1 MTRKVCIVNPYQHG
15 GGAEY
20 QIKCIIDEL
29 SKTGEF
35 EFYYLA
41 HHIEPDLPTNGY
53 TAVQIG
59 EPGDMPKIGYMADVL
74 CLYRQLKALKPDVV
88 YQRVACGYTGI
99 AAYYAKKNNIPMI
112 WHVAHDTDVTPGS
125 AIYGRH
131 PVRRFLEKRS
141 VEYGIRNASGIITQ
155 TDSQA
160 ATMLEHYGVERTEV
174 IANFHPS
181 PNEVIDKSGPLQVL
195 WIANV
200 KPWKRPEAFVR
211 LAQALSDLKNVQF
224 VMVGA
229 PPDGSGD
236 QAWGEALLNSIADT
250 PNLDYRGQLA
260 HDAVNE
266 LLAKSHLF
274 VNTSEQEGFPN
285 TFIQSWMRE
294 MPVVSLSVDPDDIL
308 ETAKIG
314 VHAVTEERLADA
326 VRELMT
332 NQPKRQEYAER
343 AKAHVEEKHSLNNA
357 MKLAHLFKQD
367 RNAAS

>member
-1 MTRKVCIVNPYQHG
+1 MTRKVCIVNPYQYG

-35 EFYYLA
+35 ELYYLA
-41 HHIEPDLPTNGY
+41 HHIEKDLPTDGY
-53 TAVQIG
+53 QIVQIG
-59 EPGDMPKIGYMADVL
+59 TSGAMPKIGYMADAF
-74 CLYRQLKALKPDVV
+74 CLYRKLKELKPDVV

-99 AAYYAKKNNIPMI
+99 AAFYAKKHNIPMI

-131 PVRRFLEKRS
+131 PIRRFLEKSS

-160 ATMLEHYGVERTEV
+160 ATMLKHYGVERTEV

-181 PNEVIDKSGPLQVL
+181 PQETINKTGPLQVV
-195 WIANV
+195 WIANM
-200 KPWKRPEAFVR
+200 KPWKRPEVFVR
-211 LAQALSDLKNVQF
+211 LAQALSDLNDVQF
-224 VMVGA
+224 IMVGT
-229 PPDGSGD
+229 PPGGAGD
-236 QAWGEALLNSIADT
+236 QAWGDELLKFISET
-250 PNLDYRGQLA
+250 PNLDYRGQLP
-260 HDAVNE
+260 HDDVNE
-266 LLAKSHLF
+266 LLSKSHLF

-314 VHAVTEERLADA
+314 VHAETEDRLCDA
-326 VRELMT
+326 VRDLMT
-332 NQPKRQEYAER
+332 NPTKRAEYAQR
-343 AKAHVEEKHSLNNA
+343 AKDHVEEKHSLKNA
-357 MKLAHLFKQD
+357 MKLAKLFKQD
-367 RNAAS
+367 RNNAN

>member
-1 MTRKVCIVNPYQHG
+1 MTRRVCIVNPYQHG

-29 SKTGEF
+29 STTGEF

-41 HHIEPDLPTNGY
+41 HHIEPSLATNGY
-53 TAVQIG
+53 TAVQVG
-59 EPGDMPKIGYMADVL
+59 ERGVVPKIGYMADAF
-74 CLYRQLKALKPDVV
+74 CLYRKLKELKPDVV

-99 AAYYAKKNNIPMI
+99 AAFYAKRNNIPMI

-131 PVRRFLEKRS
+131 PIRRFLEKSS
-141 VEYGIRNASGIITQ
+141 VEYGIKNASAIITQ

-160 ATMLEHYGVERTEV
+160 ATMLEHYGVEKTKV
-174 IANFHPS
+174 IANFHPF
-181 PNEVIDKSGPLQVL
+181 PEEVIDKSGSLQVV

-200 KPWKRPEAFVR
+200 KPWKRPEVFVR
-211 LAQALSDLKNVQF
+211 LAQSLSDLKDVQF
-224 VMVGA
+224 IMVGA

-236 QAWGEALLNSIADT
+236 QAWGEALLSSIAAT
-250 PNLDYRGQLA
+250 SNLDYRGQLA
-260 HDAVNE
+260 HEAVNE

-314 VHAVTEERLADA
+314 VHAVTEDRLSDS

-332 NQPKRQEYAER
+332 DQLKRQEYAQR
-343 AKAHVEEKHSLNNA
+343 AKAHVQDKHSLNNA
-357 MKLAHLFKQD
+357 MKLAQLFKQ
-367 RNAAS
+367 NSNTAG